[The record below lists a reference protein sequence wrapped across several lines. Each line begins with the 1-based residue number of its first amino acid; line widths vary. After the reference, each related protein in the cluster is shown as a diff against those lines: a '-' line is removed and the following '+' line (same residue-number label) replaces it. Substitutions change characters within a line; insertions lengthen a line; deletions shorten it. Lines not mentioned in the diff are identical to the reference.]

1 MIELG
6 PVCRAQV
13 LCYVVAVTGAD
24 RMKYAGHVA
33 RSVPAHGVIIRAQ
46 CFLHYLFARRRL
58 GLFQKS
64 AEVPVLFEVCCE
76 IREVPLDAWV

>member
-24 RMKYAGHVA
+24 RMKYGHVA

-46 CFLHYLFARRRL
+46 RFLHNLFARRRL
-58 GLFQKS
+58 GIS
-64 AEVPVLFEVCCE
+64 
-76 IREVPLDAWV
+76 